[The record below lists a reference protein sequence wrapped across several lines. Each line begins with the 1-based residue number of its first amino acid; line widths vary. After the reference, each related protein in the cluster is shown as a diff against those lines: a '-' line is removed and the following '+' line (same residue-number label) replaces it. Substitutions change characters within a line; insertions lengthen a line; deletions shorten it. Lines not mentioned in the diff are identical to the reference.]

1 MSDDAFKALEADITT
16 LLFDGPWPAD
26 RETIVRLELK
36 VFCAW
41 AAGKSPGQARSHAI
55 NAAWESQKLD
65 LLITFAGLWGRP
77 AERAEAGIGID
88 LPTAIRRQRDFRR
101 HFE

>member
-1 MSDDAFKALEADITT
+1 MSDDAFKAVEADITT

-26 RETIVRLELK
+26 RETIVRLEIK
-36 VFCAW
+36 FCAW

-55 NAAWESQKLD
+55 NAEKSEAPAD
-65 LLITFAGLWGRP
+65 YFCGTAGETR
-77 AERAEAGIGID
+77 ERAEAGIGID

>member
-1 MSDDAFKALEADITT
+1 MSDDVKAFEADITT

-36 VFCAW
+36 AFCAW
-41 AAGKSPGQARSHAI
+41 AGKSPGQARSHAI
-55 NAAWESQKLD
+55 NAACKSQKLD

-77 AERAEAGIGID
+77 AERAEVESVS
-88 LPTAIRRQRDFRR
+88 TFRLQ
-101 HFE
+101 FDGKEILEGTLNS